1 VSSLQVNYKAEHTA
15 QKFHACDDF
24 VRGLMGPVGSGKS
37 VACTIEILQRMMTQ
51 NPSPDGVRRSRWAII
66 RNTYGELRTT
76 TLNTFKDW
84 IPGAVCKINMQPPI
98 TARIAISLP
107 DGTTVQG
114 ECLFLALDR
123 ADDAKKLLSL
133 ELTGA
138 WLNEAREIPKAVLD
152 MATTRVGRY
161 PSKAQGGSKWTG
173 IIMDTNPPDDD
184 HWWYKMAEIDRP
196 KGYRFWRQPPA
207 MIKVAQGKD
216 IFYRPNPDAENVSN
230 LDGGYAYYERIV
242 PGKSHEYIK
251 VMVLGEYGTVYD
263 GRPVYPEWIDS
274 LHCADEAFDPM
285 RGRAIILGWDFGLT
299 PSCIFTQ
306 QTPRGQIRIVDEL
319 YVEDMGLRQFI
330 NEMVKP
336 KLIEDFQGMTAISYA
351 DPAGVQ
357 RAQTDQRSCFDIMN
371 EEGLPVEPA
380 PSNSPEARIGAVS
393 FFLQRLADGEPG
405 FLLSP
410 RCSILRKGFNGG
422 YRHDRV
428 QMSGSEERY
437 KDQPVKNKF
446 SHPHDALQYAVLSI
460 KELGGTAAGVRGRRK
475 QVNVPSASG
484 WT

>member
-1 VSSLQVNYKAEHTA
+1 
-15 QKFHACDDF
+15 
-24 VRGLMGPVGSGKS
+24 
-37 VACTIEILQRMMTQ
+37 
-51 NPSPDGVRRSRWAII
+51 
-66 RNTYGELRTT
+66 
-76 TLNTFKDW
+76 
-84 IPGAVCKINMQPPI
+84 
-98 TARIAISLP
+98 
-107 DGTTVQG
+107 
-114 ECLFLALDR
+114 
-123 ADDAKKLLSL
+123 
-133 ELTGA
+133 
-138 WLNEAREIPKAVLD
+138 
-152 MATTRVGRY
+152 
-161 PSKAQGGSKWTG
+161 
-173 IIMDTNPPDDD
+173 
-184 HWWYKMAEIDRP
+184 
-196 KGYRFWRQPPA
+196 
-207 MIKVAQGKD
+207 
-216 IFYRPNPDAENVSN
+216 
-230 LDGGYAYYERIV
+230 
-242 PGKSHEYIK
+242 
-251 VMVLGEYGTVYD
+251 
-263 GRPVYPEWIDS
+263 